1 MMNAALT
8 ETRTILPAPD
18 AVAAP
23 TRSSAL
29 WRTKLGR
36 AGNAALRFLDALVPG
51 PPAPAEREE
60 IDWPRYPWV

>member
-8 ETRTILPAPD
+8 ETRTMLPALD

-23 TRSSAL
+23 ARSSAL

-36 AGNAALRFLDALVPG
+36 ARKAALRFLDALVPG
-51 PPAPAEREE
+51 PPAPAEHDE